1 MILLMLM
8 LMLQLE
14 LLMTEVDI
22 MKREAVDLEK
32 MELVFSGVG
41 DH

>member
-14 LLMTEVDI
+14 LLKTEVEI
-22 MKREAVDLEK
+22 MKRDAVEK
-32 MELVFSGVG
+32 MELLFSGDG
-41 DH
+41 DC